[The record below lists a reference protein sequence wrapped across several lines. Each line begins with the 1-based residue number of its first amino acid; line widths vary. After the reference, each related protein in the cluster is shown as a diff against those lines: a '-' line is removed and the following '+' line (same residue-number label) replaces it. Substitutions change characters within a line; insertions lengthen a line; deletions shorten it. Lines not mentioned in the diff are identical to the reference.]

1 MALTAQKEVP
11 LKRDLELI
19 RKIVL
24 AIEESPSGFAPK
36 LVFAGYSDAQIGYH
50 EYLLINAGYA
60 TGPETTNMGS
70 EGPEAMIRSLTWAG
84 HEFADAARDDSRWN
98 RALGMV
104 KDKTGTI
111 TLELLKQLLSTLM
124 KNALGLP

>member
-1 MALTAQKEVP
+1 M
-11 LKRDLELI
+11 KRDLDLI

-36 LVFAGYSDAQIGYH
+36 LSLGGYSDAQIGYH
-50 EYLLINAGYA
+50 EYLLISAGYA
-60 TGPETTNMGS
+60 TGQETTNMGS

-104 KDKTGTI
+104 KDKSGTI

-124 KNALGLP
+124 RNALGLP